1 MTSLTELDEITYG
14 MKNMSMRN
22 KTSIFC
28 FARMNPPHQGHGK
41 LIAAMLG
48 IQKSLKK
55 QGADADVHILLQS
68 KSNLPSMKA
77 AKKTDPLSFDVRKKI
92 ITNYIQ
98 YSFRKSMND
107 IYIESH
113 NTAQYAFDQLI
124 QKGYNR
130 FYFIMGKDRK
140 DAFSSPS
147 ANPSGYVPMYKH
159 VEKEREVNG
168 ETIKI
173 NWAKVTIEGNDFLTQ
188 EGLFQNGHQIQLK
201 GFDRDFLLTTYENME
216 FPIINDKEIV
226 AIINPRANEKY
237 TLQDLDKEIKD
248 RNRTSISATE
258 TREII
263 NAFQF
268 DRDYDIPKSRPK
280 KADMY
285 DYYYNHRTKSGHFR
299 EIINLLMP
307 QGLIKGTSP
316 VHRKALMIKM
326 IMDIKSSLSTGG
338 NSLYEKVGAWSSTKA
353 ARRSRGES
361 LRVKRSLQKN
371 EPNKLNVLSY
381 NVCWECTVPIDRDW
395 NETTNWYEK
404 DIKQG
409 WIKKEDSSQKREA
422 QMKIY
427 KGDSDHGLG
436 YMCQKDPQRCRVN
449 IGSIIE
455 NSIYPDP
462 YDLVGMQEFELES
475 SNLRWDNHPYF
486 EIRKH
491 IVPMKLRR
499 FDKSDKSNPKY
510 AFILDDNGE
519 PKSKKITIASLYN
532 KNTFIEISKPVGGQ
546 FMAFKEPDPDN
557 VWKDGDE
564 GRPFIILHLRHKRTR
579 QEILFINAHMPQ
591 TNSIQQPIEHNI
603 VGPIEKAI
611 ENLENKPRTGA
622 RIILTTDSNDF
633 ENKFVTKLVI
643 KGKFLNHGA
652 NYKETCCTTVV
663 KPINNKGRDDRRV
676 RFGDIILDTL
686 DKNNSFKYDY
696 PPERQNEPYSDH
708 APIATQ
714 LSVVNLQSVTGG
726 KKRTRRRKRKRTRR
740 KKKRKR
746 RRTKKKRKKRRK
758 RKRTKRR

>member
-1 MTSLTELDEITYG
+1 MASLTTEIDEIADG

-48 IQKSLKK
+48 IQKSLRS

-68 KSNLPSMKA
+68 KSNPPSMKA
-77 AKKTDPLSFDVRKKI
+77 AEKKDPLSFDVRKNI
-92 ITNYIQ
+92 IKNYIQ
-98 YSFRKSMND
+98 YSFRKKMDD
-107 IYIESH
+107 IYIESY
-113 NTAQYAFDQLI
+113 NTAQYGFDQLI

-147 ANPSGYVPMYKH
+147 ANPSGYVPMYQH
-159 VEKEREVNG
+159 VGKERKVNG

-188 EGLFQNGHQIQLK
+188 KGLFQNGHQIQLK
-201 GFDRDFLLTTYENME
+201 GFDRDFLLSTYENMK

-237 TLQDLDKEIKD
+237 PLQDLDKEHED

-268 DRDYDIPKSRPK
+268 DRKHTKLPTSRKKKS
-280 KADMY
+280 DMY
-285 DYYYNHRTKSGHFR
+285 DYYYTGNKSSHFI

-307 QGLIKGTSP
+307 QGLVEGTSP
-316 VHRKALMIKM
+316 IHRKALMMEM

-338 NSLYEKVGAWSSTKA
+338 NNLYEKVGAWSSTKA

-361 LRVKRSLQKN
+361 LRLKRSIQKN

-409 WIKKEDSSQKREA
+409 WVKKGDTTEKREA

-427 KGDSDHGLG
+427 KGDSDRGLG
-436 YMCQKDPQRCRVN
+436 HMCQANPQRCRVN

-455 NSIYPDP
+455 TSIYPDP

-486 EIRKH
+486 VIRKH
-491 IVPMKLRR
+491 IVSMKLRR
-499 FDKSDKSNPKY
+499 FDKAKKTW
-510 AFILDDNGE
+510 AFVLDDNGE
-519 PKSKKITIASLYN
+519 PKSKDITIASLYN
-532 KNTFIEISKPVGGQ
+532 KNTFLEISDPVGGQ
-546 FMAFKEPDPDN
+546 FKAFKKPDLDG

-564 GRPFIILHLRHKRTR
+564 GRPFIILHLRHKRNG
-579 QEILFINAHMPQ
+579 QEFLFINAHMPQ
-591 TNSIQQPIEHNI
+591 TNSIELPIEDNI
-603 VGPIEKAI
+603 VGPIEEAI
-611 ENLENKPRTGA
+611 QKLQTKPRRRT
-622 RIILTTDSNDF
+622 RIIVTTDSNDF
-633 ENKFVTKLVI
+633 ENKFVTKLEI
-643 KGKFLNHGA
+643 KGKHLNHGA

-663 KPINNKGRDDRRV
+663 KPINEKGRDDRRV
-676 RFGDIILDTL
+676 RFGDIILDTQ
-686 DKNNSFKYDY
+686 DANNSFTYNY
-696 PPERQNEPYSDH
+696 PPEKQDEPYSDH

-714 LSVVNLQSVTGG
+714 LSIAKIDTGGG

-746 RRTKKKRKKRRK
+746 RRTKKKRKKRR